1 MDDITKI
8 VLTEAAKQSL
18 KLLLKSIRRK
28 DDTVSPD
35 LIEARLQQTATTV
48 ACVKTLLSTDRS
60 IPISQ
65 FYCSPRVSTGAKI
78 FFPKSADAFR
88 EDHVMIEGIAGQGKS
103 TLLRFLCADAILN
116 KGRIA
121 FFYELRRMDHSKPL
135 IRIVLD
141 SLSDLGLGSKQETL
155 RKLSVE
161 RGAEIYLDGYDEL
174 TQKEAVKVERDI
186 STIVSTY
193 PFTRL
198 FVSSRPH
205 AGLGLSS
212 DLTTY
217 RIEPL
222 NQQDGFRIIDKLLS
236 EQLAVAAELKKK
248 LQAHTGQVGALL
260 ETPLLVTL
268 LVARY
273 AQTREIPEQLTDFYK
288 SIFDTLFERHDHFK
302 APFRRS
308 RRIQMNSYHY
318 LIAFQKFCFG
328 SLLAT
333 QLSDETAIK
342 LSEWAM
348 AGLPSTGPGMDF
360 LNDISETTALLL
372 HDDHTWSF
380 IHSSIQE
387 YHAAS
392 ELLSLTDSEIT
403 SNAAKLASMK
413 NRGSRDQVFQFAQ
426 EIDNFRY
433 TSFIAI
439 PYFKEAL
446 RPLTELSQLGT
457 RAALDWLKVRING
470 FRLNKL
476 SDPDGKFITL
486 YTDRD
491 DMRAIQVFIRN
502 DDFDRLSEAFSSS
515 SSIIEC
521 IEALLSVPYAV
532 DRIAS
537 STLKY
542 LEPVQSRLRDELSR
556 HGQLALERQ
565 RSLPDLMKIL
575 SDAH

>member
-1 MDDITKI
+1 MDDLTQIAI
-8 VLTEAAKQSL
+8 TEAAKQSL
-18 KLLLKSIRRK
+18 TLLLKSIRKK
-28 DDTVSPD
+28 DETISAD
-35 LIEARLQQTATTV
+35 LVEARLKQAATAV

-60 IPISQ
+60 IPISE
-65 FYCSPRVSTGAKI
+65 FYCSPRVSTGTKT
-78 FFPKSADAFR
+78 FFPKSADEFR

-103 TLLRFLCADAILN
+103 TLLRFLCADAII
-116 KGRIA
+116 KRGRIA

-135 IRIVLD
+135 IRIILD
-141 SLSDLGLGSKQETL
+141 SLSDLGLGLKQETL
-155 RKLSVE
+155 KKLSVE
-161 RGAEIYLDGYDEL
+161 RGVEIYLDGYDEL
-174 TQKEAVKVERDI
+174 TQKEAIKVERDI
-186 STIVSTY
+186 ATVVSTY
-193 PFTRL
+193 QFTRL

-205 AGLGLSS
+205 AGLGLNN

-217 RIEPL
+217 RIESL
-222 NQQDGFRIIDKLLS
+222 NQQDGFRIIEKLLS
-236 EQLAVAAELKKK
+236 EQPEVASELKRK
-248 LQAHTGQVGALL
+248 LQAHTGQVSALL

-302 APFRRS
+302 SPYRRS
-308 RRIQMNSYHY
+308 RRLQMNGHHY
-318 LIAFQKFCFG
+318 LSAFQKFCFG

-333 QLSDETAIK
+333 QLNDETAIK

-348 AGLPSTGPGMDF
+348 EGLPSSGSGMDF
-360 LNDISETTALLL
+360 LSDISEVTALLL

-392 ELLSLTDSEIT
+392 ELLSLTDSEIVN
-403 SNAAKLASMK
+403 NAAKLASMK

-426 EIDNFRY
+426 EMDSFRY

-446 RPLTELSQLGT
+446 RPLTDTSELDSHS
-457 RAALDWLKVRING
+457 AFSWLNARVNG
-470 FRLNKL
+470 FRLNKQL
-476 SDPDGKFITL
+476 DPDGKFITL

-491 DMRAIQVFIRN
+491 DMQAIQVFVKD
-502 DDFDRLSEAFSSS
+502 DDFHRLNGAFSDGSTTQ
-515 SSIIEC
+515 EC
-521 IEALLSVPYAV
+521 IKALLSIPYAA
-532 DRIAS
+532 DRISS

-542 LEPVQSRLRDELSR
+542 LESVQRRLCDELSKNIKLT
-556 HGQLALERQ
+556 QERE

-575 SDAH
+575 SGTP